1 MDKKEEEKRREER
14 GEGFPLSTLR
24 IRIRMGRAYK
34 TGFHPYHGRQ
44 VPDYAYKELYHTD
57 AGDFEAEDWM
67 KLAREAVK
75 REGKEEL
82 LKQLKSYCS
91 RRCAWLHKE
100 EEVEEYAL
108 DCLASEA
115 YLHWKDFG
123 EKAESDNGYDNEG

>member
-1 MDKKEEEKRREER
+1 MEKEEGRRESRREE
-14 GEGFPLSTLR
+14 EPSLSSLR

-34 TGFHPYHGRQ
+34 TGSHPYHGRQ

-57 AGDFEAEDWM
+57 AGDLEQEEWLA
-67 KLAREAVK
+67 LAREAVK

-100 EEVEEYAL
+100 EEIEEYAL
-108 DCLASEA
+108 DCLASGA

-123 EKAESDNGYDNEG
+123 EKAESDNGNDNEG